1 MSRRADGTLGA
12 SIIDPHGDHLADA
25 RAKLRALAEFAERF
39 NDRFI
44 RIESVA
50 KVDDGTLRVL
60 DLTDP
65 AVRAE
70 VREFQGGKVTALY
83 QSEHS
88 RPYP

>member
-1 MSRRADGTLGA
+1 MATTSRTRERSSA
-12 SIIDPHGDHLADA
+12 PLAA
-25 RAKLRALAEFAERF
+25 FAERF

-44 RIESVA
+44 RIESMA
-50 KVDDGTLRVL
+50 KVEDGTLRVL
-60 DLTDP
+60 DFTDP

-70 VREFQGGKVTALY
+70 VRAFEGGKVTALC